1 MLSFIKEDSIIKAY
15 NLNTTKLEPKD
26 REKSG
31 LLKIEKDKIYFHLD
45 EKRYLELEI
54 IGKAKEKEIKNA
66 FCSNAFLAAQVL
78 NLSKNQERQVLELKC
93 YFFKRP
99 IKILPEALNINFK
112 DTIVEK
118 LLKDM
123 GKDEKLENF
132 KENCILKMAGLTY
145 FVCVLPYEDENKE
158 DKEDSEEILE
168 EDFSLLNTKGGLSVK
183 RINNRHSYEAIKL
196 RPIKQ
201 ELAPGL
207 CLFFQGS
214 LEFNDKT
221 TKTMRTSL
229 LVQIQQ
235 DEKSYLKI
243 WEKYLIKST
252 QKSFNEAKEVR
263 VLKIESVEK
272 EGENLKIRFKPAL
285 DKNKMEILKKK
296 SQLKEGSDLGVLEDL
311 DTQNEESLINFISK
325 QNKQTSPNN
334 SEKKETITIKDISG
348 DDFIIDYNPSI
359 KESDAFYLNY
369 TGDLNTLRKQYSAL
383 DKTKKGLSANPNL
396 GLILNIKENKENS
409 DGDNDAADAMDEVLK
424 EILSSYKTKALG
436 LTKRVKEKVFK
447 NDPTENQEKAIKIA
461 LNTPNIAIIQGPP
474 GTGKTTVINA
484 ICERLF
490 EEYPKDKNIKGQI
503 LLCAQGHDATNN
515 VRERIKVGGL
525 PTFKFGYR
533 NTEEQYKQNER
544 LYEQLREFA
553 ETLIESV
560 REKLQSLG
568 DYENIEKILDLEKA
582 LRRYYS
588 SPISELE
595 FLKEIEKNASF
606 LNSSMREKLS
616 ELKARQQKQE
626 MPANLSV
633 IHALR
638 TTQEGFEDDGIM
650 RNYDLLE
657 SQFKENLTKEDR
669 ELLESFEPNLE
680 KLQELKIRLLEKN
693 APKREYE
700 ISKPNED
707 VVSLANDL
715 LEILSS
721 QSPNDKRIRVLL
733 EYLSVLER
741 NPWDLESL
749 LKDYNFVFSST
760 IGQHDKAL
768 KEKETP
774 YFDSVIVD
782 EAAKANP
789 LELLM
794 VMALAKER
802 IILVGD
808 DRQLPHYLDD
818 EIGKKLEDESQDT
831 QDEIEKALKDSMFKK
846 LKERAQKLKELDGK
860 ERFITLNKQY
870 RMHPLLG
877 GLVSGVFYE
886 PHNEGFESPL
896 KEEEHLILFKHN
908 LRFLDNKPLA
918 WIDVKNPKERRNADG
933 SCYRESEIV
942 AIKKCL
948 DDFMED
954 EPNFTFGV
962 ITFFSEQKRR
972 LEQALKGYANLE
984 IGTVDSFQGKEFD
997 VVFLSSVRTSHT
1009 EGFGFLKDSPRLC
1022 VALSR
1027 QKRALIVV
1035 GDREKF
1041 ETLEAKDKVS
1051 GLFEFL
1057 QLCKKEGKIL
1067 VFTEEEGKI
1076 S

>member
-1 MLSFIKEDSIIKAY
+1 MLSFIQEDSTIKAY

-26 REKSG
+26 REQSG
-31 LLKIEKDKIYFHLD
+31 LLKIKEDKICFCLD
-45 EKRYLELEI
+45 EKRYLKLEI

-123 GKDEKLENF
+123 GKDEKLEDF
-132 KENCILKMAGLTY
+132 KETCILKMAGLTY

-158 DKEDSEEILE
+158 NSEEILE
-168 EDFSLLNTKGGLSVK
+168 EDFRLLNTKGELSVK
-183 RINNRHSYEAIKL
+183 RALINNRHSYEAISL

-201 ELAPGL
+201 ELPPGL

-221 TKTMRTSL
+221 TKTMRTNL

-243 WEKYLIKST
+243 WEKYLIKSA
-252 QKSFNEAKEVR
+252 QKSFNEAKEVG

-272 EGENLKIRFKPAL
+272 EGGNLKIRFKPAL
-285 DKNKMEILKKK
+285 DKNKMEILIKK
-296 SQLKEGSDLGVLEDL
+296 SQLKKGSDLGVLKDL
-311 DTQNEESLINFISK
+311 DLQNEESLINLVSK
-325 QNKQTSPNN
+325 QKQQTSPNN

-359 KESDAFYLNY
+359 KEGDAFYLNY
-369 TGDLNTLRKQYSAL
+369 TGDLNTLKKQYSAL

-396 GLILNIKENKENS
+396 GLILNIKENKEDS
-409 DGDNDAADAMDEVLK
+409 DGDNDAADAMDEVL
-424 EILSSYKTKALG
+424 EAILSSYKTKALG

-447 NDPTENQEKAIKIA
+447 NDPTPNQKKAIEIA
-461 LNTPNIAIIQGPP
+461 LNTPDIAIIQGPP

-525 PTFKFGYR
+525 PTFKFGAKK
-533 NTEEQYKQNER
+533 NAKEEQYKQDER

-553 ETLIESV
+553 EILIESV
-560 REKLQSLG
+560 REKLQKLG
-568 DYENIEKILDLEKA
+568 DYENIEKILDLEEA

-588 SPISELE
+588 SPISEWG
-595 FLKEIEKNASF
+595 FLKEIEKNAIF
-606 LNSSMREKLS
+606 LDPSMREKLS
-616 ELKARQQKQE
+616 ELKAGQQKQE

-657 SQFKENLTKEDR
+657 SQFKENLTQEDR
-669 ELLESFEPNLE
+669 ELLKSPKPNLE

-693 APKREYE
+693 TPKREYE
-700 ISKPNED
+700 IPKPNEK

-721 QSPNDKRIRVLL
+721 QSPNDKKIRVLL

-760 IGQHDKAL
+760 TGQHDKAL
-768 KEKETP
+768 EEKEAP

-818 EIGKKLEDESQDT
+818 EIGKKLEDESQDVK
-831 QDEIEKALKDSMFKK
+831 DEIEKALKDSMFKK

-886 PHNEGFESPL
+886 PHDEGFGNGL
-896 KEEEHLILFKHN
+896 KEEHFKHN
-908 LRFLDNKPLA
+908 LRNLDNKPLA
-918 WIDVKNPKERRNADG
+918 WIDVKNPKEKRNADG
-933 SCYRESEIV
+933 SYYRESEIA
-942 AIKKCL
+942 AIKEYL
-948 DDFMED
+948 DLFMKD

-997 VVFLSSVRTSHT
+997 VVFLSSVRTHYT

-1041 ETLEAKDKVS
+1041 ETPEAKDKVL

-1057 QLCKKEGKIL
+1057 QLCKKGGKIL
-1067 VFTEEEGKI
+1067 VFTEEGKI

>member
-1 MLSFIKEDSIIKAY
+1 MLSFIQEDSTIRAY
-15 NLNTTKLEPKD
+15 NLNTTELEPKD

-31 LLKIEKDKIYFHLD
+31 LLEIKKDKIYFHLD

-66 FCSNAFLAAQVL
+66 FCNNAFLAAQVL

-118 LLKDM
+118 LLKGM

-132 KENCILKMAGLTY
+132 KETCILKMAGLTY

-158 DKEDSEEILE
+158 NSEEILE
-168 EDFSLLNTKGGLSVK
+168 EDFRLLNTKGELSVK
-183 RINNRHSYEAIKL
+183 RALIKNRHSYEAINL

-201 ELAPGL
+201 ELPPGL

-221 TKTMRTSL
+221 TKTMRMSL
-229 LVQIQQ
+229 LDQIQQ

-243 WEKYLIKST
+243 WEKYLIKSA
-252 QKSFNEAKEVR
+252 QKSFNEAKEVG

-334 SEKKETITIKDISG
+334 SEETITIKDISG

-359 KESDAFYLNY
+359 KEGDAFYLNY
-369 TGDLNTLRKQYSAL
+369 MGDLNTLKKQYSAL

-396 GLILNIKENKENS
+396 GLILNIKENKEAS
-409 DGDNDAADAMDEVLK
+409 DGDNDALDAMDEVLK
-424 EILSSYKTKALG
+424 AILSSYKTKALG

-447 NDPTENQEKAIKIA
+447 NDPTDNQEKAIEIA
-461 LNTPNIAIIQGPP
+461 LNTPDIAIIQGPP

-515 VRERIKVGGL
+515 VRECIKVGGL

-533 NTEEQYKQNER
+533 NTEEPYKQNER

-553 ETLIESV
+553 EILIESV
-560 REKLQSLG
+560 REKLQKLG
-568 DYENIEKILDLEKA
+568 DYENIEKILDLEEA

-588 SPISELE
+588 SPISEWE
-595 FLKEIEKNASF
+595 FLKEIEKDAIF

-616 ELKARQQKQE
+616 ELKAGQQKQE
-626 MPANLSV
+626 MPANLSF

-638 TTQEGFEDDGIM
+638 ATQEGFEDDGIK

-657 SQFKENLTKEDR
+657 SQFKENLTQEDR
-669 ELLESFEPNLE
+669 ELLKSFKPNLE

-693 APKREYE
+693 APKRKYE
-700 ISKPNED
+700 IPKPNEK

-715 LEILSS
+715 LEVLSS
-721 QSPNDKRIRVLL
+721 QSPNDKKIRVLL

-749 LKDYNFVFSST
+749 LRDYNFVFSST
-760 IGQHDKAL
+760 TGQHDKAL

-818 EIGKKLEDESQDT
+818 EIGKKLEDESQDVK
-831 QDEIEKALKDSMFKK
+831 DEIEKALKDSMFKK

-896 KEEEHLILFKHN
+896 EEEHFKHN
-908 LRFLDNKPLA
+908 LRNLDNKPLA
-918 WIDVKNPKERRNADG
+918 WIDVKNPKEERNADG
-933 SCYRESEIV
+933 SYYRESEIA
-942 AIKKCL
+942 AIKEYL
-948 DDFMED
+948 DLFMKD

-962 ITFFSEQKRR
+962 ITFFSEQKRL

-1041 ETLEAKDKVS
+1041 ETPEAKDKVL

-1057 QLCKKEGKIL
+1057 QLCKKGGKIL
-1067 VFTEEEGKI
+1067 VFTEEGKI
-1076 S
+1076 L

>member
-1 MLSFIKEDSIIKAY
+1 MLSFIQEDSIIKAY

-26 REKSG
+26 RKKSG
-31 LLKIEKDKIYFHLD
+31 LLKIGKDKIYFHLD
-45 EKRYLELEI
+45 EERYLELEI

-66 FCSNAFLAAQVL
+66 FCSNAFLVAQVL
-78 NLSKNQERQVLELKC
+78 DLSKNQERQVLELKC

-112 DTIVEK
+112 DTIVE
-118 LLKDM
+118 
-123 GKDEKLENF
+123 NF
-132 KENCILKMAGLTY
+132 KETCILKMAGLTY

-158 DKEDSEEILE
+158 NKENSEEILE
-168 EDFSLLNTKGGLSVK
+168 EDFRLLNTKGGLSVK
-183 RINNRHSYEAIKL
+183 RALINNRHSYEAISL

-201 ELAPGL
+201 ELPPGL

-229 LVQIQQ
+229 LAQIQK
-235 DEKSYLKI
+235 DDKSYLKI
-243 WEKYLIKST
+243 WEKYLIKSA
-252 QKSFNEAKEVR
+252 QKNFNEAKEVG

-285 DKNKMEILKKK
+285 DKNKMEILIKK
-296 SQLKEGSDLGVLEDL
+296 SQLKKGSDLGVLEGL

-325 QNKQTSPNN
+325 QKQQTSPNN
-334 SEKKETITIKDISG
+334 SEETITIKGISG

-359 KESDAFYLNY
+359 KEGDAFYLNY
-369 TGDLNTLRKQYSAL
+369 TGDLNTLKKQYSAL
-383 DKTKKGLSANPNL
+383 DKIKKGLSVNPNL
-396 GLILNIKENKENS
+396 GLILNIKENKEAS
-409 DGDNDAADAMDEVLK
+409 DGDNDALDAMDEVLK
-424 EILSSYKTKALG
+424 AILSSYQTKALG
-436 LTKRVKEKVFK
+436 LTERVKKKVFK
-447 NDPTENQEKAIKIA
+447 NDPTENQKKAIEIA
-461 LNTPNIAIIQGPP
+461 LNTPDIAIIQGPP

-568 DYENIEKILDLEKA
+568 DYENIEKILDLEEA
-582 LRRYYS
+582 LGRYYS

-638 TTQEGFEDDGIM
+638 TTQEGFEDDGVM

-669 ELLESFEPNLE
+669 ELLKSLKPNLE
-680 KLQELKIRLLEKN
+680 KLQELKMRLLEKN

-700 ISKPNED
+700 IPKPNEE

-721 QSPNDKRIRVLL
+721 QSPNDKKIRVLL

-760 IGQHDKAL
+760 TGQHDKAL

-818 EIGKKLEDESQDT
+818 EI
-831 QDEIEKALKDSMFKK
+831 EKNLKT
-846 LKERAQKLKELDGK
+846 R
-860 ERFITLNKQY
+860 
-870 RMHPLLG
+870 
-877 GLVSGVFYE
+877 
-886 PHNEGFESPL
+886 
-896 KEEEHLILFKHN
+896 
-908 LRFLDNKPLA
+908 
-918 WIDVKNPKERRNADG
+918 VK
-933 SCYRESEIV
+933 
-942 AIKKCL
+942 
-948 DDFMED
+948 M
-954 EPNFTFGV
+954 
-962 ITFFSEQKRR
+962 
-972 LEQALKGYANLE
+972 
-984 IGTVDSFQGKEFD
+984 
-997 VVFLSSVRTSHT
+997 
-1009 EGFGFLKDSPRLC
+1009 
-1022 VALSR
+1022 
-1027 QKRALIVV
+1027 
-1035 GDREKF
+1035 
-1041 ETLEAKDKVS
+1041 
-1051 GLFEFL
+1051 
-1057 QLCKKEGKIL
+1057 
-1067 VFTEEEGKI
+1067 
-1076 S
+1076 

>member
-15 NLNTTKLEPKD
+15 NLNTAKLELED
-26 REKSG
+26 REKLG
-31 LLKIEKDKIYFHLD
+31 LLKIEKNKIYFHLD
-45 EKRYLELEI
+45 EKRYLKLEI
-54 IGKAKEKEIKNA
+54 IGEAKEKEIKNA

-78 NLSKNQERQVLELKC
+78 NLSENQERQVLELKC

-123 GKDEKLENF
+123 GEDKKLEDF
-132 KENCILKMAGLTY
+132 KKACILEMAGLTY

-158 DKEDSEEILE
+158 NKENSEEILE
-168 EDFSLLNTKGGLSVK
+168 EDFRLLNTKGGLSVK
-183 RINNRHSYEAIKL
+183 HALINNRHSYEAISL

-235 DEKSYLKI
+235 DEKFYLKI
-243 WEKYLIKST
+243 WEKYLIKSA
-252 QKSFNEAKEVR
+252 QKSFNEAKEVG
-263 VLKIESVEK
+263 VLKIESVSK
-272 EGENLKIRFKPAL
+272 AGEDLRIRFKPAL
-285 DKNKMEILKKK
+285 DKNKMEILIKKA
-296 SQLKEGSDLGVLEDL
+296 QLREGSDLGVLEDL
-311 DTQNEESLINFISK
+311 DLQNEESLINFISK
-325 QNKQTSPNN
+325 QKQQTSPNN
-334 SEKKETITIKDISG
+334 SEKITIKGISG
-348 DDFIIDYNPSI
+348 DDFIIDYDPSI

-369 TGDLNTLRKQYSAL
+369 MGDLNTLIKQYSAL
-383 DKTKKGLSANPNL
+383 DKTKKGSSANPNL
-396 GLILNIKENKENS
+396 GLILNIKENKEAS
-409 DGDNDAADAMDEVLK
+409 DGDNDALDAMDEVLK

-447 NDPTENQEKAIKIA
+447 NDPTKNQEKAIEIA
-461 LNTPNIAIIQGPP
+461 LNTPDIAIIQGPP

-515 VRERIKVGGL
+515 ARERIKVGGL
-525 PTFKFGYR
+525 PTFKFGAR
-533 NTEEQYKQNER
+533 NIEEQYKQNER

-560 REKLQSLG
+560 RKKLQSLG
-568 DYENIEKILDLEKA
+568 DYENIEKILDLEEA
-582 LRRYYS
+582 LRRYLS

-595 FLKEIEKNASF
+595 FLKEIEKNAIF
-606 LNSSMREKLS
+606 LDSSMREKLS

-638 TTQEGFEDDGIM
+638 ATQEGFEDDGIK
-650 RNYDLLE
+650 RNCDLLE
-657 SQFKENLTKEDR
+657 SQFKEDLTQEDR
-669 ELLESFEPNLE
+669 ELLKSPKPNLE

-693 APKREYE
+693 APKRKYE
-700 ISKPNED
+700 IPKPNEE

-721 QSPNDKRIRVLL
+721 QSPNDKKIRVLL

-741 NPWDLESL
+741 NPWDLENL

-760 IGQHDKAL
+760 IGHHDKAL
-768 KEKETP
+768 KEKETPYFDKETP

-818 EIGKKLEDESQDT
+818 EIGKKLEDESQDVK
-831 QDEIEKALKDSMFKK
+831 DEIEKALKDSMFKK

-877 GLVSGVFYE
+877 QLVSDVFYE

-896 KEEEHLILFKHN
+896 KEEHFKHN
-908 LRFLDNKPLA
+908 LLDNKPCA
-918 WIDVKNPKERRNADG
+918 WIDVKNPKEERNADG
-933 SCYRESEIV
+933 SYYRDDEIK

-948 DDFMED
+948 DLFLED

-1027 QKRALIVV
+1027 QKRALIVA

-1041 ETLEAKDKVS
+1041 ETPEAKDKVL

-1067 VFTEEEGKI
+1067 
-1076 S
+1076 